1 MLRAAVG
8 ANRDNATAVG
18 SVRLKAQAMNN
29 YFSTFTGR
37 MRRSKARKRCPRA
50 LKRRICEGCS
60 RASSTAA
67 NVGSPLDA
75 AYSIG
80 GFQHLR
86 HRQRREHN
94 AVDIQDKAL

>member
-37 MRRSKARKRCPRA
+37 MRRSKAR
-50 LKRRICEGCS
+50 
-60 RASSTAA
+60 
-67 NVGSPLDA
+67 
-75 AYSIG
+75 
-80 GFQHLR
+80 
-86 HRQRREHN
+86 
-94 AVDIQDKAL
+94 